1 MPTYQKMQAA
11 VTGRRSVS
19 ALLRSLKSAWVVVSI
34 GLLMKPAG
42 STAPPNFAEGAS
54 VPDLQ
59 SLIDAIRVVRRKV
72 LANTALR
79 SWVTWVCWVLAGMI
93 LLAAISP
100 KLAIY
105 TAGAGVLAAIG
116 TALIFVWAWRTKP
129 SVYDAACRLDSAA
142 GLHDRASTALF
153 FGAIANPEGIILLQ
167 RRDAL
172 ARVSQV
178 NSGRLFPIRVPALAV
193 RAVILAVVVAGFF
206 VYRMHYRPPLT
217 ALLQSTARSHLMQSL
232 LAPLEHALE
241 QNLQRN
247 TVQADPKQDA
257 QEDQKRISG
266 SEQDSDALWA
276 TAAEQNEAQADAKK
290 DAQEMDLSEQGED
303 EGQQGAQG
311 GTQAGDSDTEAEQQ
325 SQEGNNGS
333 DSASNDSQNSEGQ
346 NSESGKSLAQSLM
359 QALKN
364 MMSGQSGQRMPSQGN
379 QPRSSQGMPQSG
391 SSDQSGKEGDR
402 QQNSQ
407 AGRSNSDQ
415 KATQNNG
422 NGAGNQPGSKEM
434 KPNPVLPVRAVPDRV
449 ALQSSTMKDQMRMR
463 NGTETGTAHLA
474 VRPLSPKAIAVINGR
489 EQENIPARYRLYVQH
504 YFEHADNSPR

>member
-1 MPTYQKMQAA
+1 VPTYQKMQAA
-11 VTGRRSVS
+11 VSGRRSVS
-19 ALLRSLKSAWVVVSI
+19 ALLHSLKSAWVVVSV
-34 GLLMKPAG
+34 GLLMKPAR
-42 STAPPNFAEGAS
+42 SLAPPNFAENAS
-54 VPDLQ
+54 VPELQ
-59 SLIDAIRVVRRKV
+59 SLLDAIRVVRRKV
-72 LANTALR
+72 LANTVLR

-105 TAGAGVLAAIG
+105 TAGTGVLAAIG
-116 TALIFVWAWRTKP
+116 TVLIFVWAWRTKP
-129 SVYDAACRLDSAA
+129 SAYDAACRLDSAA

-153 FGAIANPEGIILLQ
+153 FGAIANPEGIISLQ

-178 NSGRLFPIRVPALAV
+178 NSGRLFPIRAPALAA

-206 VYRMHYRPPLT
+206 VYRMYYRPPLT
-217 ALLQSTARSHLMQSL
+217 ALLQSTVRSHLMQAL

-266 SEQDSDALWA
+266 SEQDADALWA

-290 DAQEMDLSEQGED
+290 DAQEMDLAEQGED

-311 GTQAGDSDTEAEQQ
+311 GTQSGDSDTEAEQ

-333 DSASNDSQNSEGQ
+333 DSASSDSQQGESQ

-379 QPRSSQGMPQSG
+379 QQRSSQGMPQSG

-422 NGAGNQPGSKEM
+422 NGAGNQPGNKEL
-434 KPNPVLPVRAVPDRV
+434 KPNPALPVRAVPDRV

-489 EQENIPARYRLYVQH
+489 DQENIPARYRLYVQH
-504 YFEHADNSPR
+504 YFEHADNGQR

>member
-1 MPTYQKMQAA
+1 MQAA
-11 VTGRRSVS
+11 VTGRRSAS
-19 ALLRSLKSAWVVVSI
+19 ALLHALKSAWVVVSI
-34 GLLMKPAG
+34 GLLLKPAG
-42 STAPPNFAEGAS
+42 SPAPPNFAESAS
-54 VPDLQ
+54 VPELQ
-59 SLIDAIRVVRRKV
+59 NLMDAVQVVRRKV

-93 LLAAISP
+93 LLAATSP

-116 TALIFVWAWRTKP
+116 TVLIFVWAWRTKP
-129 SVYDAACRLDSAA
+129 SAYDAACRLDSAA

-153 FGAIANPEGIILLQ
+153 FGAIANPEGIISLQ

-193 RAVILAVVVAGFF
+193 RAVILAVVVAAFF

-257 QEDQKRISG
+257 QEDQRRISG
-266 SEQDSDALWA
+266 SEQDPDALWA
-276 TAAEQNEAQADAKK
+276 TADAKK

-311 GTQAGDSDTEAEQQ
+311 GTQSGDSDTEAEQQ

-333 DSASNDSQNSEGQ
+333 DSTSKDSQQSESQNSER
-346 NSESGKSLAQSLM
+346 GKSLAQSLM

-364 MMSGQSGQRMPSQGN
+364 MMSGSSGQRMPSQGN
-379 QPRSSQGMPQSG
+379 QQRSSQGMPQSG

-407 AGRSNSDQ
+407 PGRSNSDQ

-474 VRPLSPKAIAVINGR
+474 VRPLTPKAIAVINGR

-504 YFEHADNSPR
+504 YFEHVDNGPR